1 MYSYS
6 TRTEFDYVGVIIGKD
21 LSFKDGKVVTNKNEI
36 SMDDKSSGI
45 RTAEDSLAKKLI
57 LNTYKTLLTRGQKG
71 CFIYCE
77 DSNLRSYFKK
87 LIKQ

>member
-1 MYSYS
+1 
-6 TRTEFDYVGVIIGKD
+6 
-21 LSFKDGKVVTNKNEI
+21 
-36 SMDDKSSGI
+36 MDDKSSGI